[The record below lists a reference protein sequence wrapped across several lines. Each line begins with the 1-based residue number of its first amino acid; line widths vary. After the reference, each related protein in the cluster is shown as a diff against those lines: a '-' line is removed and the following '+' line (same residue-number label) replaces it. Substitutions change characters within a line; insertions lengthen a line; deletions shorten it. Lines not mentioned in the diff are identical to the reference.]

1 MTDRAF
7 DVVEPPFGA
16 DREVRVAGVVLAAG
30 TSSRFGEA
38 NKLLATVDGR
48 PLVRH
53 AVETLLDAGL
63 DEVIAVVGYESDA
76 VRDAIDDL
84 PVAVVENED
93 YAEGQATSVR
103 RGIVAVSKGADAAV
117 SKGANA
123 AVSKGADAAEAAGA
137 VDGVL
142 FALGDMPDVRPE
154 TVAAL
159 VAAFAAGAGDPLAAA
174 FEGQRGNPV
183 LFGRQYFDRLAA
195 VDGDVGGREILRTA
209 ERTALVETGDPGVRR
224 DVDRRDDLTDS

>member
-1 MTDRAF
+1 MSDPDF
-7 DVVEPPFGA
+7 PVVEPPLGA
-16 DREVRVAGVVLAAG
+16 DEVDDSGTDSPAVSGVLLAAG

-38 NKLLATVDGR
+38 NKLLATVDGE
-48 PLVRH
+48 PLVRR
-53 AVETLLDAGL
+53 AVAPLLAADL
-63 DEVIAVVGYESDA
+63 HEIVVVLGHEADA
-76 VRDAIDDL
+76 VRDALADL
-84 PVAVVENED
+84 PVEFVVNED
-93 YAEGQATSVR
+93 YADGQATSVR
-103 RGIVAVSKGADAAV
+103 TGVRAVD
-117 SKGANA
+117 
-123 AVSKGADAAEAAGA
+123 EAAA
-137 VDGVL
+137 AAL